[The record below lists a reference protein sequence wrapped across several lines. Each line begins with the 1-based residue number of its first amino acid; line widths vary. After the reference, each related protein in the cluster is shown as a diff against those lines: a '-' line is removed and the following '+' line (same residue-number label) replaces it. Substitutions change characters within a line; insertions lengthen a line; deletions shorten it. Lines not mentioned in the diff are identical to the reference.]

1 MAQRISAQETR
12 RRMPSGALLV
22 CAYDDESKFDANH
35 PEGAISLSQF
45 KSQADRLGK
54 DREVIFYCA

>member
-1 MAQRISAQETR
+1 MAKRISPQETR
-12 RRMPSGALLV
+12 RRMPAGAMLV

-35 PEGAISLSQF
+35 LEGAMSLSEF